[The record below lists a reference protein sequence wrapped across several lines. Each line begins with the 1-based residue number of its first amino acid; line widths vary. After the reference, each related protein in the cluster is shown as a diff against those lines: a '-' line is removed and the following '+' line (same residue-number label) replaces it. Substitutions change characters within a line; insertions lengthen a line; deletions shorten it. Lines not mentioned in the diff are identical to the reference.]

1 MDDDENNLTGVD
13 NGENGEDESLYSDD
27 DDEVD
32 VAAVIRDF
40 GGHDMMQGG
49 VADQLIRQKDRIT
62 LERTSK

>member
-1 MDDDENNLTGVD
+1 MDDEENNLTGVD

-49 VADQLIRQKDRIT
+49 
-62 LERTSK
+62 